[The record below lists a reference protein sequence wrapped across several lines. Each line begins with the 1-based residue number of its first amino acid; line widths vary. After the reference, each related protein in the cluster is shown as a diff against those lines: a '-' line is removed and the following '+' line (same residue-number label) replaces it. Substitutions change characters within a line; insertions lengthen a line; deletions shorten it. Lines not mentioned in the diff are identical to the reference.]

1 MKKFRKVHIE
11 ITNVCNLNCT
21 FCPPKTFANHT
32 MPLELF
38 ENINKQLAPI
48 TKELA
53 YHLMG
58 DPLVLKNL
66 VDYLDIS
73 AKYNLLVNITTTA
86 NNLKQELYEIL
97 AHKTI
102 KQINFS
108 INSYNANSHQK
119 SLQEY
124 LSPILGF
131 CDFVLKN
138 EKDFFINLRLWN
150 FDEEQ
155 SAKAFNKEVLKTI
168 SLFFD
173 ISIDIEALY
182 REKPKN
188 LRVARKIFLHFDDYF
203 DWPSLTSPFVSE
215 TGFCYG
221 LDSHFGILSS
231 GVVVPCCLD
240 KDAIITLGNI
250 NDSSIEDILNTPR
263 AKAIMN
269 GFKEGRVVEE
279 LCKKCSFRTR
289 FDTQNEK

>member
-1 MKKFRKVHIE
+1 
-11 ITNVCNLNCT
+11 
-21 FCPPKTFANHT
+21 